1 VEAALDNNGGEV
13 ALRSSDMGRCQAHG
27 GAGMEVA
34 LWSNDVEAAHHME
47 ADFSVEAVLDSD
59 GGEVASRWAQ
69 I

>member
-1 VEAALDNNGGEV
+1 
-13 ALRSSDMGRCQAHG
+13 
-27 GAGMEVA
+27 MEVA

-59 GGEVASRWAQ
+59 GGEVASRRAQ